1 MARILFTDP
10 TDSFEHD
17 DEHLA
22 EGIFSL
28 FRKARH
34 SIHIHGFSLTGF
46 YDEQTF
52 DKPILDALNR
62 NVELKVFGDKK
73 DQVNFIK
80 SVYRDYNVQCYYFN
94 RHNTKSLYHIKAII
108 IDDLYIYVGS
118 ANLSNNALYN
128 SAELGLF
135 MENRKVID
143 SLSRYTN
150 HLIDT
155 NFLVAL

>member
-10 TDSFEHD
+10 TGSFEHD

-128 SAELGLF
+128 L
-135 MENRKVID
+135 
-143 SLSRYTN
+143 SLIHISEPTRRS
-150 HLIDT
+150 
-155 NFLVAL
+155 